1 MGRRAYR
8 ALPSQVK
15 RAACRSPKGKTDRM
29 KLSLTTR
36 IFIGYAAVLAAFGA
50 VSLFSVSEMRENQQV
65 IRLVSQGYFLLARDA
80 TGIESLHTRQERD
93 TARLLDD
100 KNAETRRANIR
111 LARQYVLP
119 LLTER
124 AAAGQENARR
134 VRATAPASEEGF
146 LRELEQRFGDLG
158 VRYRQYERTMDRA
171 FTTSRL
177 ETPAPDW
184 DVAVS
189 QMAELKQLE
198 ASIIRDIRVLQQS
211 LETRS
216 RERVDA
222 AEHRVRRTGFAI
234 VGLSLLAVGVG
245 LVATLVSARALRP
258 VGTLIEG
265 VARIKRGD
273 FGAQLGVQGQDEIAH
288 LAREFDAMAKS
299 LRERDALLREQQE
312 ALLRAEKLAA
322 VGRVSAQVAHEVRNP
337 LSSIGLNV
345 ELLEEAMEHAR
356 FDDGRDAS
364 ESKEILRS
372 ITREVDRLTEITEDY
387 LRMARLPEP
396 HLRPESL
403 NDVVAEVLDFSLP
416 ELQQANVVVERALE
430 DGLSQALVDE
440 GQIRQVFLNLIRN
453 SREAM
458 PEGGHLRVCTRATEQ
473 GDLEVVFEDDGPG
486 MSDEVQAR
494 IFEPFFSTKQG
505 GTGLGLAISRQILH
519 AHGGELLCRSGPAGT
534 TFTVRLN
541 PAPAVASALGER
553 SWA

>member
-1 MGRRAYR
+1 
-8 ALPSQVK
+8 
-15 RAACRSPKGKTDRM
+15 M

-80 TGIESLHTRQERD
+80 SGIESLHTRQERD

-134 VRATAPASEEGF
+134 VRDTAPASEEAF
-146 LRELEQRFGDLG
+146 LRDLEGRFGDLG
-158 VRYRQYERTMDRA
+158 VRYRQYEQTMDRA

-177 ETPAPDW
+177 ETSTPDW
-184 DVAVS
+184 DVAVT

-198 ASIIRDIRVLQQS
+198 ASIVRDIRVLQQS

-234 VGLSLLAVGVG
+234 VGLSLLAIGVG
-245 LVATLVSARALRP
+245 LVATLISARALKP

-273 FGAQLGVQGQDEIAH
+273 FEARLGVQGQDEIAH
-288 LAREFDAMAKS
+288 LAREFDAMARS
-299 LRERDALLREQQE
+299 LRERDGLLREKQE

-345 ELLEEAMEHAR
+345 ELLEEAMERAR
-356 FDDGRDAS
+356 FDDATDAS
-364 ESKEILRS
+364 ESKDILRS
-372 ITREVDRLTEITEDY
+372 ITREVDRLTEITDDY

-396 HLRPESL
+396 QLQAESL
-403 NDVVAEVLDFSLP
+403 NDVVAEVLDFSQP
-416 ELQQANVVVERALE
+416 ELQGANVVVERTLADRLPPALM
-430 DGLSQALVDE
+430 DE
-440 GQIRQVFLNLIRN
+440 GQLRQVFLNLIRN

-458 PEGGHLRVCTRATEQ
+458 PEGGLLRVLTRAADQSE
-473 GDLEVVFEDDGPG
+473 LEVVFEDTGGG
-486 MSDEVQAR
+486 MSEEVQAR
-494 IFEPFFSTKQG
+494 IFEPFFTTKTG

-519 AHGGELLCRSGPAGT
+519 AHGGELLCQSSPSGT
-534 TFTVRLN
+534 TFTVRLG
-541 PAPAVASALGER
+541 AVAEGTAALGER
-553 SWA
+553 SWGQAPG